1 LRPALTTVTLPQKHP
16 FWEPEEPITAVYF
29 PLTFVASILAV
40 TREGHQ
46 VEVGT
51 VGNEGVVGLPVFL
64 GASSSPGRAFVQIP
78 GQGERVDVTVF
89 RREALRAGKLRD
101 LLHRYTL
108 SFMTQVSQGFA
119 CNRAHAAEQRLA
131 RWLLVVRDRVGC
143 DEFPLTHRFMGQM
156 LAVRRAT
163 VTDTAG
169 ALQRAGLIRYR
180 RGMITIRDG
189 PGLEKAACECYWIV
203 RQELERLLGP

>member
-1 LRPALTTVTLPQKHP
+1 MARSSKGSAKSSRAGRPHSRNRILAALPPADFHRLRPALTTVTLPQKHP
-16 FWEPEEPITAVYF
+16 CWEPEEPITAVYF

-101 LLHRYTL
+101 LLHRY
-108 SFMTQVSQGFA
+108 
-119 CNRAHAAEQRLA
+119 
-131 RWLLVVRDRVGC
+131 
-143 DEFPLTHRFMGQM
+143 
-156 LAVRRAT
+156 
-163 VTDTAG
+163 
-169 ALQRAGLIRYR
+169 
-180 RGMITIRDG
+180 
-189 PGLEKAACECYWIV
+189 
-203 RQELERLLGP
+203 